1 MDSVI
6 LELKLTINDN
16 LRAFGIAEEEA
27 FCIGTGTGQPSGIF
41 TATGSTVGVTA
52 ANATAITADELINLI
67 YLLKGPYRRN
77 AKFLMNDATV
87 SAIRKLKDKNDAY
100 LWQSYLQAGE
110 LDKLLGYDLYT
121 SPYVPALPRSA
132 GKDWQFQGRAGSK
145 DYS

>member
-1 MDSVI
+1 M
-6 LELKLTINDN
+6 
-16 LRAFGIAEEEA
+16 
-27 FCIGTGTGQPSGIF
+27 
-41 TATGSTVGVTA
+41 GVTA

-67 YLLKGPYRRN
+67 YLLKSPYRRN